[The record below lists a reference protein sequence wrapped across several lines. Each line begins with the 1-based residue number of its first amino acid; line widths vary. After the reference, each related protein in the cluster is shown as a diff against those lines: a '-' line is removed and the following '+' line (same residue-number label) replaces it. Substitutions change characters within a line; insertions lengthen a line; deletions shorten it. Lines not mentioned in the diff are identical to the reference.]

1 MVPHL
6 KPPLC
11 IIVHGN
17 TYPGMKVR
25 MNQNSLRIKSMGICT
40 VNVPGF
46 QEAVGP
52 WRGIGAVPLLGG
64 QGAPEGGVPSGRRPL
79 AGYRGSTPVG
89 R

>member
-52 WRGIGAVPLLGG
+52 WRGIGAVTLLGG
-64 QGAPEGGVPSGRRPL
+64 QGGEAPLTWGSGGTVKKF
-79 AGYRGSTPVG
+79 TI
-89 R
+89 